1 MSGRA
6 RSLREAR
13 HIDKVFFMA
22 ADSRFYEPVYSH
34 YRPTDELSSLVKQVL
49 QTRGLQWSIWRS
61 GVWSHVMPNPDAATV
76 PLPTQGWKI
85 HVSANEINCRD
96 ILTKVAHLALEHGL
110 QFKFANDINTMK
122 LMTSKRWSRGGSGK
136 FITIYPPTD
145 EVFRQFI
152 ECAYAILKD
161 DVGSY
166 ILSDNRYKDCRC
178 LYYRYGGMI
187 PVDRLDYMGQ
197 LVPILTSPDGQEVVD
212 RRTPYFET
220 PPWVS
225 DPFPREDPESSE
237 MTLNEGRFLVN
248 SALGFSNTGGVY
260 LATDTATGHEVV
272 VKEARPYVELVAN
285 GQDATT
291 RLAQEEKILRLVSDL
306 GVSPQLITT
315 FWDWENFYLVEEHLD
330 AVDMREVMLMNTPLL
345 RINPSREDSEA
356 FYAKCKSIF
365 TSLLEAVDQF
375 HRKGVVIGDL
385 SPMNILVEKATMT
398 VRIIDLEAAFQPTV
412 DDPLDIHTPG
422 FRAAVKGRKKESNYQ
437 DDVYAIGAIM
447 MYSMFPIVAMAYVRD
462 DLFSNVLPA
471 LVADIGWSNTPIQT
485 VIQQLSGNAITCRE
499 AIALLQGPASF
510 EKPYTAKQSAAILS
524 PAEACREL
532 AGFIISNYR
541 LEEVY
546 ALFPVDPFAGHT
558 NALSLGFGACGIV
571 QSLRKCGFDVPE
583 QALERYNREMAAVG
597 PQALPPGFLTGT
609 AGIAWAS
616 FGIGSADIGK
626 RFMDYANGSALLR
639 QHHSLYYGM
648 AGVGMANLAAYRSTG
663 EPHYLDVAIDLAKTL
678 ASTAIED
685 ERGLHWED
693 EGGIRIGFGYGQSG
707 VALFFLR
714 LSQVLNVA
722 SWRAMGSKALDYD
735 LSFGYELEPGSLTFA
750 CAPEEKN
757 TYEHYIEQGSAGVA
771 KVAIRY
777 GLWDRLDRIL
787 TDLHRKYSGFPG
799 LIYGLAGF
807 VDVLV
812 DAYLYSGDEKYLSMA
827 ERPLQGLADLYLFK
841 EDSGYATPGENLFR
855 ISCDY
860 ATGTA
865 GIMRTLHRRVTLSPD
880 EFCLDEIDDLSARS
894 RSASS
899 LPHLERLESGTGM
912 PAAAA
917 SR

>member
-34 YRPTDELSSLVKQVL
+34 YRPTDELSSLVKRIL
-49 QTRGLQWSIWRS
+49 RARGLQWSVWRS
-61 GVWSHVMPNPDAATV
+61 GVWSHVMPSADAAAA
-76 PLPTQGWKI
+76 PLATQGWKI
-85 HVSANEINCRD
+85 HVSANEVNCRD
-96 ILTKVAHLALEHGL
+96 ILAKVADLALEHGL

-136 FITIYPPTD
+136 FITLYPPTD
-145 EVFRQFI
+145 EVFCQFI

-166 ILSDNRYKDCRC
+166 ILSDNRYRDCRC
-178 LYYRYGGMI
+178 LYYRYGGII
-187 PVDRLDYMGQ
+187 PVNRLDYMGQ
-197 LVPILTSPDGQEVVD
+197 LIPILTSPDGEEVVD

-225 DPFPREDPESSE
+225 DPFPRDDAEQPD
-237 MTLNEGRFLVN
+237 MTLNEGRFVIT

-260 LATDTATGHEVV
+260 LATDTASGREVV

-291 RLAQEEKILRLVSDL
+291 RLAQEEKVLRMVSDL
-306 GVSPQLITT
+306 GVSPQLVTT

-345 RINPSREDSEA
+345 RIHPGREDSEA
-356 FYAKCKSIF
+356 FYVKCKSIF
-365 TSLLEAVDQF
+365 TSLLEAVDRF
-375 HRKGVVIGDL
+375 HHRGLVIGDL
-385 SPMNILVEKATMT
+385 SPMNILVDKASMT
-398 VRIIDLEAAFQPTV
+398 VRIIDLEAAFQPAV
-412 DDPLDIHTPG
+412 DDALDIHTPG
-422 FRAAVKGRKKESNYQ
+422 FRAAVKGRKQESNSQ
-437 DDVYAIGAIM
+437 DDIYAIGAIM

-471 LVADIGWSNTPIQT
+471 LVADIGWSNTPIQK
-485 VIQQLSGNAITCRE
+485 VIRRLSSNTISCRE
-499 AIALLQGPASF
+499 AIALLDGPASF
-510 EKPYTAKQSAAILS
+510 ETPYTARHSAPILS
-524 PAEACREL
+524 PGEACREL
-532 AGFIISNYR
+532 AAFIVSHYR

-571 QSLRKCGFDVPE
+571 QALLKCGFEVPG
-583 QALERYNREMAAVG
+583 QALDRYHRELAAV
-597 PQALPPGFLTGT
+597 AAETLPPGLLTGS

-616 FGIGSADIGK
+616 LAIGSAEIGR
-626 RFMDYANGSALLR
+626 RFMGYANGSALLR
-639 QHHSLYYGM
+639 RHHSLYYGM
-648 AGVGMANLAAYRSTG
+648 AGVGMANLAAYRNSG

-685 ERGLHWED
+685 AKGLHWED

-722 SWRAMGSKALDYD
+722 SWRELGGKALDYD
-735 LSFGYELEPGSLTFA
+735 LSFGFELEPGSLAFA

-777 GLWDRLDRIL
+777 GRWDQLGPIL

-812 DAYLYSGDEKYLSMA
+812 DAHLYSGDERYLAMA

-865 GIMRTLHRRVTLSPD
+865 GIMRTLHRRATLAAD
-880 EFCLDEIDDLSARS
+880 EFCLDEIDDLPAKTRPALSATH
-894 RSASS
+894 
-899 LPHLERLESGTGM
+899 PERLESDMGLS
-912 PAAAA
+912 AAAA